1 MTHASCTTWS
11 YWNQLVCENVAIATD
26 EQTIQGNNYAS
37 CSNNTAMHNICLLM
51 LIFMSNIIAIYTV
64 TIPSHAHTITL
75 SFSSC
80 LKCMSAL
87 SHLPW
92 CSLLLTIKA
101 AEFYQPF
108 LMLKF
113 QARLSIIA
121 ALDYCMPIEWITG
134 LALKIIFMAYNLIPL
149 PVQLV

>member
-1 MTHASCTTWS
+1 
-11 YWNQLVCENVAIATD
+11 
-26 EQTIQGNNYAS
+26 
-37 CSNNTAMHNICLLM
+37 MHNICLLM
-51 LIFMSNIIAIYTV
+51 LIFMTNIIAIYTV